1 MKTHSGGTGLRRV
14 VIVCLAA
21 LFALLAMGVTLMG
34 TGVYRSVADD
44 ADTNSTQRIALS
56 YVVNQIRRLDAGGV
70 AVGTFGGGD
79 ALRLTETSEDGSVY
93 VTLIY
98 CFEGSLMELYME
110 EGTGLAPEDG
120 MELLEL
126 SSLDLSVSETGGLD
140 ITEKGFYYSSTN
152 SSPTAADNQA
162 VSAASG
168 NTLTATLTGVLD
180 DRQVRIL
187 SDIKPFIYIEVGIRT
202 QRVTT
207 EPRLLNRSLTV
218 RVTQTNRIS
227 CLLATTSYRYL
238 VILNHT
244 GLFNQIQPIGTF
256 SCLFLRIAILQHL
269 IVSGTRPSIGSVIL
283 IRSFPSI
290 NATKL
295 LNNLLFRQTCRL
307 DRIRHSQMTCSIRA
321 N

>member
-1 MKTHSGGTGLRRV
+1 MIL
-14 VIVCLAA
+14 IDCLAPSCRIGP
-21 LFALLAMGVTLMG
+21 LITYPIISLLIELVVVTSLLVGHDRTLVHPIVPRTTQTSTKLSTDLQILANSLQRHDLSIDSGLTTEETTAVVFSMLNCH
-34 TGVYRSVADD
+34 
-44 ADTNSTQRIALS
+44 NSTFGTSTLRVNRTGKISSKRINR
-56 YVVNQIRRLDAGGV
+56 YPRLDRI
-70 AVGTFGGGD
+70 T
-79 ALRLTETSEDGSVY
+79 LT
-93 VTLIY
+93 
-98 CFEGSLMELYME
+98 
-110 EGTGLAPEDG
+110 
-120 MELLEL
+120 
-126 SSLDLSVSETGGLD
+126 
-140 ITEKGFYYSSTN
+140 KGIII
-152 SSPTAADNQA
+152 
-162 VSAASG
+162 
-168 NTLTATLTGVLD
+168 TLTATLTGVLD

-295 LNNLLFRQTCRL
+295 LNDLLFRQTCRL

>member
-1 MKTHSGGTGLRRV
+1 MIL
-14 VIVCLAA
+14 IDCLAPSCRIGPLIA
-21 LFALLAMGVTLMG
+21 YPIIRLLIELVVVTSLLVGHDRTLVHPIVPRTTQTSTKLSTDLQILANSLQRHDLSIDSGLTTEETTAVVFSMLNCH
-34 TGVYRSVADD
+34 
-44 ADTNSTQRIALS
+44 NSTFGTSTLRVNRTGKISSKRINR
-56 YVVNQIRRLDAGGV
+56 YPRLDRI
-70 AVGTFGGGD
+70 T
-79 ALRLTETSEDGSVY
+79 LT
-93 VTLIY
+93 
-98 CFEGSLMELYME
+98 
-110 EGTGLAPEDG
+110 
-120 MELLEL
+120 
-126 SSLDLSVSETGGLD
+126 
-140 ITEKGFYYSSTN
+140 KGIII
-152 SSPTAADNQA
+152 
-162 VSAASG
+162 
-168 NTLTATLTGVLD
+168 TLTATLTGVLD

-238 VILNHT
+238 MILNHT

-295 LNNLLFRQTCRL
+295 LNDLLFRQTCRL